1 MKINGDCPNCK
12 EKVSIDIE
20 KLEIKTPKELL
31 NASTETTQVLIEKPK
46 EPEIKIETKT
56 VIKRIDLAGKGS
68 IDFFCPNQ
76 ISASRVNTIFSKEP
90 ETIEWIDTFESESI
104 FWDIGANIGLYSL
117 YAAIMKNSKVFAF
130 EPSASNY
137 FCLCKNIELNNLDE
151 KISPLCIAL
160 SNETK
165 IAELNMSSTE
175 IGSSNCGFDFD
186 KNDLGNDL
194 NPTFQQ
200 TSIGFSIDDF
210 MKIYK
215 VPFPNYIKIEV
226 HGIEPLITEGAK
238 HLLEDRRLHS
248 LSIEIDEKN
257 QDGYN
262 IITKNLAN
270 AGFYLKQKKHAPI
283 FDMTAYSTVFN
294 FLFARE

>member
-1 MKINGDCPNCK
+1 MSNSFTYDD
-12 EKVSIDIE
+12 EKNTIE
-20 KLEIKTPKELL
+20 
-31 NASTETTQVLIEKPK
+31 
-46 EPEIKIETKT
+46 KIETKT

-130 EPSASNY
+130 EPSSSNY

-186 KNDLGNDL
+186 KDDLGNDL

-215 VPFPNYIKIEV
+215 VPFPNYIKIDV
-226 HGIEPLITEGAK
+226 DGIEPLIIEGAK

-262 IITKNLAN
+262 IITKNLEN

-283 FDMTAYSTVFN
+283 FDKTAYSTVFN